1 MILCAKVEWG
11 HKICDGNSE
20 VCIFWWKRE
29 GFMEERADK
38 LALFD
43 GQFWGRE
50 VGQSSLEASSKGIL

>member
-1 MILCAKVEWG
+1 
-11 HKICDGNSE
+11 
-20 VCIFWWKRE
+20 
-29 GFMEERADK
+29 MEERADK